1 MVFDDASWDTL
12 INDSVDKFVQR
23 LEKEFREDAEFRKE
37 VLRHERWRVTEKRE
51 QIKRNVSE
59 QKQEAE
65 KQAYAKL
72 QRMREL
78 KKLKKR
84 RKDQRKKVMKIRRQT
99 WIAFRIFVM
108 IFRSE
113 IVTLD
118 TLDIEFTNYK
128 HANSSP
134 ISLEKRSFQ
143 EIRKRKS
150 CICATN
156 IGNWNTAKLN

>member
-12 INDSVDKFVQR
+12 INDSIDKFVQG

-37 VLRHERWRVTEKRE
+37 VLRHERWRVAKKRE

-59 QKQEAE
+59 QKQEWAE

-99 WIAFRIFVM
+99 WIAFRIFAL

-118 TLDIEFTNYK
+118 TLDIEFKNYK
-128 HANSSP
+128 HANQSP
-134 ISLEKRSFQ
+134 ISLEKTFVPRNKKKKKLHLCYGY
-143 EIRKRKS
+143 RKLEH
-150 CICATN
+150 
-156 IGNWNTAKLN
+156 G

>member
-1 MVFDDASWDTL
+1 MEKFKTLLKSVVDSALVNVYERLDNVESRLQRLENQQKMKKRMNILFSNDDASWDTL
-12 INDSVDKFVQR
+12 INDSFDKFVQG
-23 LEKEFREDAEFRKE
+23 LEKEFRENAEFRKE
-37 VLRHERWRVTEKRE
+37 VLRHERWRVAKKRE

-59 QKQEAE
+59 QKQEWAE

-108 IFRSE
+108 IFLSE
-113 IVTLD
+113 I
-118 TLDIEFTNYK
+118 K
-128 HANSSP
+128 
-134 ISLEKRSFQ
+134 
-143 EIRKRKS
+143 
-150 CICATN
+150 
-156 IGNWNTAKLN
+156 

>member
-1 MVFDDASWDTL
+1 MVFDDASWETL
-12 INDSVDKFVQR
+12 INDSFDKFVQG
-23 LEKEFREDAEFRKE
+23 LEKEFRENAEFRKE
-37 VLRHERWRVTEKRE
+37 VLRHERWRVAKKKE
-51 QIKRNVSE
+51 QIKKNVSE
-59 QKQEAE
+59 QKQEWAE
-65 KQAYAKL
+65 KQAYANF

-118 TLDIEFTNYK
+118 TLDIEFKNCK
-128 HANSSP
+128 HANPSP
-134 ISLEKRSFQ
+134 ISLEKTFVPRNKKKKKLHLCY
-143 EIRKRKS
+143 EYRKLEH
-150 CICATN
+150 
-156 IGNWNTAKLN
+156 G